1 MTDREG
7 GGIKMDKYD
16 VFINRFCKNPRSAT
30 AMGEL
35 DWQRKVR
42 EELFNLFTVGYINRI
57 QACPKCGPKWKKK
70 YAAFKKEAKEVGV
83 VGWQGYKDAN
93 LLRDKIKE
101 AKAAKVAV

>member
-57 QACPKCGPKWKKK
+57 QACPKCGPKWNKK
-70 YAAFKKEAKEVGV
+70 YAAFKKEAKE
-83 VGWQGYKDAN
+83 A
-93 LLRDKIKE
+93 LRLERLHGIDQE
-101 AKAAKVAV
+101 PLPRRQNDRP